1 MKIRQFAIVY
11 GDTIRWSPSVA
22 SSSILLGKLIDTSVL
37 KQPIEEFPFSVY
49 LITISQ

>member
-11 GDTIRWSPSVA
+11 GDTIRWSPSVS